1 MRKQLNKIFQPKTI
15 AAIGATNRE
24 GTVGYALI
32 ENLME
37 GGFEGKVYPVNLQHR
52 EIQGL
57 AAYRH
62 VGDIPDKID
71 LAIIATPAKTVPG
84 IVEECGQAGV
94 GGLLIISA
102 GFKEAGEEGNRM
114 FEEIL
119 QISHRYNMR
128 VIGPNCLG
136 FINPTLGINASF
148 ASRMALK
155 GNIAFISQ
163 SGALCTSILDW
174 SAEQNV
180 GFSHFVS
187 IGSMLDVGFADLIDY
202 FGMDPNTSCIL
213 IYMESLKDA
222 RKFMSA
228 ARAFAR
234 SKPII
239 ILKAGKSDEGGQ
251 AAASHTGSLTGNDA
265 VFDTA
270 FRRAGIIRV
279 DTIGQL
285 FDCAQSLAMQPRPK
299 GKRLA
304 IVTNA
309 GGPGVLATDYL
320 VGGGGQLAKLSDK
333 TINKLNEFLPAA
345 WSHGNPVDVLG
356 DASAETFRKA
366 AEICLKDP
374 NVDGLLAILTTQ
386 AMTNPSDAA
395 RELVKAAEKA
405 NKTILAA
412 WMGEKDVYEGR
423 DILEAGNV
431 PNYRY
436 PESAVDVFLKM
447 YGYSSNLEMLTETPP
462 AIPHEYNPKRDAAK
476 ELINLVLRDGRT
488 QLTESEAKS
497 LIKCY
502 QIPVGKFRVATS
514 ATEAKA
520 FAAAI
525 GYPIVMK
532 IASPSIGHKTDVGGV
547 KVGIQTEEE
556 LETEFEA
563 MLARVK
569 EVRPD
574 AEIDGILIEGM
585 VKKKFELLIG
595 AKKDPIFG
603 PVIVFGQGG
612 VGVEVFKDTQMGLP
626 PLNMALA
633 KRIVEGT
640 RIFPLLKG
648 YRGMPG
654 VNLEELEYTLCKFAY
669 LVMDFPEIKEIDINP
684 YVMDDDGG
692 MILDAHI
699 VLDPA
704 DIKKRKGHPYDHLVI
719 SPYPEE
725 YGKTIFLRNGQEV
738 MLRPIRPEDE
748 PLEAKMLDY
757 LSSQTMYYRFLGYVP
772 KITHDFL
779 KRFTQIDYDR
789 EMAIIAEIQDET
801 DGERKMIG
809 VVRIVSDAWGE
820 NAEYA
825 IVVADEWQKKGLGRI
840 MTDYILDIA
849 REKGIQK
856 IYANVLATNKG
867 MLRLFEKLNFTL
879 RKEDFESYYAEL
891 QLGAEQPA
899 PAKIDKVSLN

>member
-1 MRKQLNKIFQPKTI
+1 MQTQLDKIFRPKTI
-15 AAIGATNRE
+15 AAIGASNRE
-24 GTVGYALI
+24 GTVGYALM
-32 ENLME
+32 ENLLN
-37 GGFEGKVYPVNLQHR
+37 GGFEGKVFPVNLKHR
-52 EIQGL
+52 EVQGVESFK
-57 AAYRH
+57 H
-62 VGDIPDKID
+62 VGDIPEKVD
-71 LAIIATPAKTVPG
+71 LAIIATPSKTVPG
-84 IVEECGQAGV
+84 IVEECGKAGV

-102 GFKEAGEEGNRM
+102 GFKEAGEEGQKM
-114 FEEIL
+114 YDEIL
-119 QISHRYNMR
+119 RLSHQYGMR
-128 VIGPNCLG
+128 VVGPNCLG
-136 FINPTLGINASF
+136 FINPTLGVNASF
-148 ASRMALK
+148 ASRNALK

-202 FGMDPNTSCIL
+202 FGMDPHTSCIL

-234 SKPII
+234 SKPVIV
-239 ILKAGKSDEGGQ
+239 LKAGKSDEGGA

-285 FDCAQSLAMQPRPK
+285 FDCAQSLAMQPRPQ
-299 GKRLA
+299 GNRLA

-320 VGGGGQLAKLSDK
+320 IGGGGKLSKLSAK
-333 TINKLNEFLPAA
+333 TMKKLNEFLPAA

-356 DASAETFRKA
+356 DASAETYRKT
-366 AEICLKDP
+366 AEIILQDE

-386 AMTNPSDAA
+386 AVTDPTEAA
-395 RELVKAAEKA
+395 KELVKVAKKT
-405 NKTILAA
+405 NKTLLAS
-412 WMGEKDVYEGR
+412 WMGEKDVYEAR
-423 DILEAGNV
+423 DILEAGKV

-462 AIPHEYNPKRDAAK
+462 GIPHEFNPKRDAAR
-476 ELINLVLRDGRT
+476 ELINLVLKDGRT

-497 LIKCY
+497 LMKCY
-502 QIPVGKFRVATS
+502 RIPVGQYRVASTVE
-514 ATEAKA
+514 EAKA
-520 FAAAI
+520 FAQVI
-525 GYPIVMK
+525 GYPVVMK
-532 IASPSIGHKTDVGGV
+532 IASPDIGHKTDVGGV
-547 KVGIQTEEE
+547 KVGIQNAED
-556 LETEFEA
+556 LEKTFND

-569 EVRPD
+569 KLRPD
-574 AEIDGILIEGM
+574 AEIDGILIETM
-585 VKKKFELLIG
+585 VKKDFELLIG
-595 AKKDPIFG
+595 ANKDPIFG

-640 RIFPLLKG
+640 RIFPMLEG
-648 YRGMPG
+648 YRGMAG
-654 VNLEELEYTLCKFAY
+654 VNLRELEYTLIKFAY
-669 LVMDFPEIKEIDINP
+669 LVMDFPEIQEIDINP
-684 YVMDDDGG
+684 YVMDEQGG

-699 VLDPA
+699 VLDSKM
-704 DIKKRKGHPYDHLVI
+704 KKRKGHPYDHLVI

-725 YGKTIFLRNGQEV
+725 YVKTIFLRNGQEV
-738 MLRPIRPEDE
+738 VLRPIRPEDE
-748 PLEAKMLDY
+748 PLESKMLDY
-757 LSSQTMYYRFLGYVP
+757 LSSQTMYYRFLGYIP

-779 KRFTQIDYDR
+779 TRFTQIDYDR

-820 NAEYA
+820 NAEFA
-825 IVVADEWQKKGLGRI
+825 IVVADPWQRKGLGRI
-840 MTDYILDIA
+840 MSDFILEIA
-849 REKGIQK
+849 EEKGINK

-867 MLRLFEKLNFTL
+867 MLRLFEKLNFTT
-879 RKEDFESYYAEL
+879 RKEDYESYYAEL
-891 QLGAEQPA
+891 NLQPDTSK
-899 PAKIDKVSLN
+899 PAKMDKALLN

>member
-1 MRKQLNKIFQPKTI
+1 MRKQLDKIFQPKTI
-15 AAIGATNRE
+15 AAIGASNRE
-24 GTVGYALI
+24 GTVGFSLI
-32 ENLME
+32 TNLTNGE
-37 GGFEGKVYPVNLQHR
+37 FKGKVYPVNHKNKQ
-52 EIQGL
+52 IQGL
-57 AAYRH
+57 KTYKK
-62 VGDIPDKID
+62 VGNIPDKID
-71 LAIIATPAKTVPG
+71 LAIIATPAATVPS

-102 GFKEAGEEGNRM
+102 GFKEVGEEGQKM
-114 FEEIL
+114 YDDILEICR
-119 QISHRYNMR
+119 RYNMR

-136 FINPTLGINASF
+136 FINPTLGVNASF
-148 ASRMALK
+148 AGRMAQK

-174 SAEQNV
+174 AAEQNV

-202 FGMDPNTSCIL
+202 FGMDPHTSCIL
-213 IYMESLKDA
+213 IYMESLRDA

-239 ILKAGKSDEGGQ
+239 VLKAGKSDEGGR
-251 AAASHTGSLTGNDA
+251 AASSHTGSLTGNDA
-265 VFDTA
+265 IFDTA

-279 DTIGQL
+279 YTIGQL

-320 VGGGGQLAKLSDK
+320 VGGGGELATLSEK
-333 TINKLNEFLPAA
+333 TITKLNEFLPTA
-345 WSHGNPVDVLG
+345 WSHANPVDVLG
-356 DASAETFRKA
+356 DASAETFRKSV
-366 AEICLKDP
+366 EVCLKDP
-374 NVDGLLAILTTQ
+374 NVDGVLTILTTQ
-386 AMTNPSDAA
+386 AVTDPTEAA
-395 RELVKAAEKA
+395 RELVKVAGKTK
-405 NKTILAA
+405 KTILAT
-412 WMGEKDVYEGR
+412 WMGEKDVFEAR
-423 DILEAGNV
+423 DILDAGNV

-436 PESAVDVFLKM
+436 PESAVDVFLNM
-447 YGYSSNLEMLTETPP
+447 YHYSSNLQMLTETPP
-462 AIPHEYNPKRDAAK
+462 AIPHSYSPKRDAAK
-476 ELINLVLRDGRT
+476 ELLNQVLRDGRT
-488 QLTESEAKS
+488 QLTESEAKN
-497 LIKCY
+497 LMKCY
-502 QIPVGKFRVATS
+502 QIPVGKYRVAS
-514 ATEAKA
+514 NIKEAEA
-520 FAAAI
+520 FASVI
-525 GYPIVMK
+525 GYPLVMK
-532 IASPSIGHKTDVGGV
+532 IASPDIGHKTDVGGV
-547 KVGIQTEEE
+547 KVGIQNAKE
-556 LETEFEA
+556 LRKHFKE
-563 MLARVK
+563 MMARVK
-569 EVRPD
+569 KLRPD
-574 AEIDGILIEGM
+574 AELDGILIEPM

-633 KRIVEGT
+633 KRIVNHT
-640 RIFPLLKG
+640 RIYPLLEG

-684 YVMDDDGG
+684 YVMDEEGG

-699 VLDPA
+699 VLDKKM
-704 DIKKRKGHPYDHLVI
+704 KKRKGHPYEHLVI

-725 YGKTIFLRNGQEV
+725 YVKTIFLRNGQEV
-738 MLRPIRPEDE
+738 TLRPIRPEDE

-801 DGERKMIG
+801 DGERKMVG

-825 IVVADEWQKKGLGRI
+825 IVVADAWQKKGLGRI
-840 MTDYILDIA
+840 MTNFILDIA
-849 REKGIQK
+849 KEKGINK
-856 IYANVLATNKG
+856 IYGTVLATNKG
-867 MLRLFEKLNFTL
+867 MLRLFEKLNFSVE
-879 RKEDFESYYAEL
+879 KEDFESYYAEL
-891 QLGAEQPA
+891 SLEVDLSTPMAME
-899 PAKIDKVSLN
+899 KVLLN